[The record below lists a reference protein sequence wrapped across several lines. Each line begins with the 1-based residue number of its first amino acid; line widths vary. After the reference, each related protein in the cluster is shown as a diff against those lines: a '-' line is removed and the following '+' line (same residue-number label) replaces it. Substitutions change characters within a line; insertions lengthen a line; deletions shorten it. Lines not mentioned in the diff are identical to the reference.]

1 MGIGSGGRPGL
12 YAVSDLHVGY
22 AQNRPFVENLV
33 PQTEA
38 DWLIVAGDVG
48 EFVGDIE
55 WALSVLSN
63 RFAKVIWVPG
73 NHELWTHHRE
83 TIELRGVERYE
94 YLVAMCRRLGVVTPE
109 DPYPVW
115 ADGTGPG
122 GTGPGGTGPEVDR
135 GLDTETGPDG
145 EITATGP
152 IVIAPLFLLY
162 DYTFRP
168 DGAKT
173 KAEGLAQAYEAGI
186 VATDE
191 MLLHPDPYPSID
203 AWCEARINQ
212 TERRLGELPPGTRTV
227 LVNHFPIVREP
238 TRVLRYPLF
247 AQWCGT
253 ERTADWPV
261 RFRAA
266 AVVYGHLHIP
276 RTIWHDGVRHE
287 EVSLGY
293 PREWQ
298 HRDRPPGI
306 PRQILLD

>member
-1 MGIGSGGRPGL
+1 MG
-12 YAVSDLHVGY
+12 H

-33 PQTEA
+33 PQNEG

-55 WALSVLSN
+55 WALGTLAN

-73 NHELWTHHRE
+73 NHELWTHNRE
-83 TIELRGVERYE
+83 TLELRGVERYE
-94 YLVAMCRRLGVVTPE
+94 HLIAMCRRLGVVTPE

-115 ADGTGPG
+115 DNGTGPQ
-122 GTGPGGTGPEVDR
+122 VDR
-135 GLDTETGPDG
+135 GLGSETGPDG
-145 EITATGP
+145 NPDTGTGP
-152 IVIAPLFLLY
+152 VVIAPLFLLY

-173 KAEGLAQAYEAGI
+173 KAEGLAQAYASGI
-186 VATDE
+186 VCTDE

-203 AWCEARINQ
+203 AWCEARLSL
-212 TERRLGELPPGTRTV
+212 TERRLAELPPGTRTV

-238 TRVLRYPLF
+238 TRVLRYPVF

-276 RTIWHDGVRHE
+276 RTIWHDNIRHE

-298 HRDRPPGI
+298 RRTNPPRI
-306 PRQILLD
+306 PRQILPD